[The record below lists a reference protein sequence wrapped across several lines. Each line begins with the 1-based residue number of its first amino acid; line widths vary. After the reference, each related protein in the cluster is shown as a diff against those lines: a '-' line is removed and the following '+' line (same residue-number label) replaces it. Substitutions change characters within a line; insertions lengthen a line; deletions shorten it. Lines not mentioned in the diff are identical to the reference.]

1 MLRAV
6 AAAATGP
13 LDPDVVGAIR
23 LNGRMIVLVGL
34 ASAIVYGV
42 SDFFG
47 GLGSRRISP
56 LLVSLVS
63 FAAAAVPIAV
73 LTPLVGSVWSPQA
86 VWLGVLAGVA
96 GAIAIWAFYAALAI
110 GPMSVISPTTAA
122 VAALIPAVVGIGRG
136 ERFTPLGYAALAALV
151 VAAVLLGV
159 TREQQGGRV
168 GVRAV
173 VLAVASGVGFGG
185 YNVVMELT
193 PPESEYAPLLVDLV
207 AGALLFAVV
216 LALLRLVRQ
225 DSWWGGAEAPPAAA
239 RRPGILF
246 AAAAGLLM
254 SVANALLVWGLH
266 QGELA
271 IMGVLASL
279 YPLGTVLLALT
290 VLRER
295 LTPVQVAGI
304 ALALLASA
312 ALALG

>member
-1 MLRAV
+1 MLRPV
-6 AAAATGP
+6 ATAATGS

-47 GLGSRRISP
+47 GLGSRRVSP

-73 LTPLVGSVWSPQA
+73 LTPLAGSVWSPRA

-110 GPMSVISPTTAA
+110 GPMSVISPTT
-122 VAALIPAVVGIGRG
+122 PAVVGIGRG
-136 ERFTPLGYAALAALV
+136 ERFTPLGYTALAALV

-168 GVRAV
+168 GVRVV

-216 LALLRLVRQ
+216 LALLRLVRR
-225 DSWWGGAEAPPAAA
+225 DSWWGGAQAPPVAA
-239 RRPGILF
+239 RRPGLLF

-295 LTPVQVAGI
+295 LTPVQVAGV

>member
-1 MLRAV
+1 MLRPV
-6 AAAATGP
+6 ATAATGS

-47 GLGSRRISP
+47 GLGSRRVSP

-73 LTPLVGSVWSPQA
+73 LTPLAGSVWSPRA

-122 VAALIPAVVGIGRG
+122 VVGIGRG
-136 ERFTPLGYAALAALV
+136 ERFTPLGYTALAALV

-168 GVRAV
+168 GVRVV

-216 LALLRLVRQ
+216 LALLRLVRR
-225 DSWWGGAEAPPAAA
+225 DSWWGGAQAPPVAA
-239 RRPGILF
+239 RRPGLLF

-295 LTPVQVAGI
+295 LTPVQVAGV

>member
-1 MLRAV
+1 
-6 AAAATGP
+6 
-13 LDPDVVGAIR
+13 
-23 LNGRMIVLVGL
+23 MIVLLGL

-42 SDFFG
+42 SDFLG

-56 LLVSLVS
+56 LMVSLVS
-63 FAAAAVPIAV
+63 FAVAIVPIAV
-73 LTPLVGSVWSPQA
+73 LTLLVGSVWSSEA
-86 VWLGVLAGVA
+86 VWLGVIA
-96 GAIAIWAFYAALAI
+96 GAAGAGAIWAFYAALAI

-122 VAALIPAVVGIGRG
+122 VAALIPAVAGILSG
-136 ERFTPLGYAALAALV
+136 ERFSPVGYLALGTLV

-173 VLAVASGVGFGG
+173 TLAVVSGVGFGG
-185 YNVVMELT
+185 YNVVMEAT
-193 PPESEYAPLLVDLV
+193 PPESQFAPLLVDLM
-207 AGALLFAVV
+207 AGAALFALVVVV
-216 LALLRLVRQ
+216 LHAIRG
-225 DSWWGGAEAPPAAA
+225 DSWWGGATSPAAA
-239 RRPGILF
+239 DRTPGLVF
-246 AAAAGLLM
+246 ALGAGLLM
-254 SVANALLVWGLH
+254 AVANALLVWGLH

-295 LTPVQVAGI
+295 LTRVQIVGVVL
-304 ALALLASA
+304 ALAASA

>member
-1 MLRAV
+1 M
-6 AAAATGP
+6 
-13 LDPDVVGAIR
+13 
-23 LNGRMIVLVGL
+23 LVGL

-47 GLGSRRISP
+47 GLGSRRVAP

-73 LTPLVGSVWSPQA
+73 LTFVVGAVWSAEA
-86 VWLGVLAGVA
+86 VWLGIAAGLAGAV
-96 GAIAIWAFYAALAI
+96 AIWTFYAALAI

-122 VAALIPAVVGIGRG
+122 VAAVIPAVMGIARG
-136 ERFTPLGYAALAALV
+136 ERFSILGYVALAALV
-151 VAAVLLGV
+151 VAAVLLGI

-168 GVRAV
+168 GVRVV

-207 AGALLFAVV
+207 AGALLFGAAILV
-216 LALLRLVRQ
+216 LRLVRG
-225 DSWWGGAEAPPAAA
+225 DSWWGGTEPPAAA
-239 RRPGILF
+239 DRRPGLLF
-246 AAAAGLLM
+246 ALAAGLLM
-254 SVANALLVWGLH
+254 AVANALLVWGLH

-295 LTPVQVAGI
+295 LTGVQVVGVAV
-304 ALALLASA
+304 ALVASA
-312 ALALG
+312 VLAWG

>member
-1 MLRAV
+1 
-6 AAAATGP
+6 
-13 LDPDVVGAIR
+13 
-23 LNGRMIVLVGL
+23 MIVLIGL

-56 LLVSLVS
+56 LMVSLVS
-63 FAAAAVPIAV
+63 FAVAIVPIAV
-73 LTPLVGSVWSPQA
+73 LTFVVGSVWSAEA
-86 VWLGVLAGVA
+86 VWLGLVAGLAGAV
-96 GAIAIWAFYAALAI
+96 AIWAFYAALAI

-122 VAALIPAVVGIGRG
+122 IAALIPAVVGIAGG
-136 ERFTPLGYAALAALV
+136 ERFSPLGYVALAVLV

-185 YNVVMELT
+185 YNVVMEAT
-193 PPESEYAPLLVDLV
+193 PPDSQFAPLLVDLA
-207 AGALLFAVV
+207 AGAALFAVAV
-216 LALLRLVRQ
+216 AGLRLVRG
-225 DSWWGGAEAPPAAA
+225 DSWWGGTAAPPVAD
-239 RRPGILF
+239 RRPGLVF
-246 AAAAGLLM
+246 AVGAGLLM
-254 SVANALLVWGLH
+254 AVANALLVWGLH

-295 LTPVQVAGI
+295 LTPVQLVGVVL
-304 ALALLASA
+304 ALAASA

>member
-1 MLRAV
+1 V
-6 AAAATGP
+6 
-13 LDPDVVGAIR
+13 
-23 LNGRMIVLVGL
+23 IVLIGL

-47 GLGSRRISP
+47 GLGARRIAP
-56 LLVSLVS
+56 LMVSLVS
-63 FAAAAVPIAV
+63 FAVAIVPIAV
-73 LTPLVGSVWSPQA
+73 LTPLAGSVWSAEA
-86 VWLGVLAGVA
+86 VWLGAIAGLAGAV
-96 GAIAIWAFYAALAI
+96 AIWAFYAALAI

-122 VAALIPAVVGIGRG
+122 VAALIPAVAGIATG
-136 ERFTPLGYAALAALV
+136 ERFSPLGYVALAALV

-168 GVRAV
+168 GARAV

-185 YNVVMELT
+185 YNVVMEAT
-193 PPESEYAPLLVDLV
+193 PPESQYAPLLVDLV
-207 AGALLFAVV
+207 AGALLFGVV
-216 LALLRLVRQ
+216 LALLRVLRG
-225 DSWWGGAEAPPAAA
+225 DSWWGGADAPPVAS
-239 RRPGILF
+239 RRPGLAF
-246 AAAAGLLM
+246 AVAAGLLM

-279 YPLGTVLLALT
+279 YPLGTVLLALI

-295 LTPVQVAGI
+295 LTPVQVAGV

>member
-1 MLRAV
+1 
-6 AAAATGP
+6 
-13 LDPDVVGAIR
+13 
-23 LNGRMIVLVGL
+23 LNDDMIVLLGL

-63 FAAAAVPIAV
+63 FAVAIVPIAA
-73 LTPLVGSVWSPQA
+73 LTPLVGSVWSADA
-86 VWLGVLAGVA
+86 VWLGVIAGLAGAV
-96 GAIAIWAFYAALAI
+96 AIWAFYAALAI

-122 VAALIPAVVGIGRG
+122 VAALIPAVVGIASG
-136 ERFTPLGYAALAALV
+136 ERFSPLGYLALGVLV

-173 VLAVASGVGFGG
+173 VLAAASGVGFGG
-185 YNVVMELT
+185 YNVVMEAT
-193 PPESEYAPLLVDLV
+193 PPESQFAPLLVDLL
-207 AGALLFAVV
+207 AGAALFAVAV
-216 LALLRLVRQ
+216 LLLRLVRG
-225 DSWWGGAEAPPAAA
+225 DSWWGGATAPAAA
-239 RRPGILF
+239 DRRPGIGF
-246 AAAAGLLM
+246 AVGAGLLM
-254 SVANALLVWGLH
+254 AVANALLVWGLH

-271 IMGVLASL
+271 VMGVLASL

-295 LTPVQVAGI
+295 LTPVLVVGVVL
-304 ALALLASA
+304 ALAASA
-312 ALALG
+312 ALAFD

>member
-1 MLRAV
+1 
-6 AAAATGP
+6 
-13 LDPDVVGAIR
+13 
-23 LNGRMIVLVGL
+23 MIVLLGL

-42 SDFFG
+42 SDFLG

-56 LLVSLVS
+56 LMVSLVS
-63 FAAAAVPIAV
+63 FAVALVPIAV
-73 LTPLVGSVWSPQA
+73 LTALVGSVWSSEA
-86 VWLGVLAGVA
+86 VWLGVIAGVA
-96 GAIAIWAFYAALAI
+96 GAGAIWAFYAALAI

-122 VAALIPAVVGIGRG
+122 VAALIPAVAGILSG
-136 ERFTPLGYAALAALV
+136 ERFSPLGYLALGALV

-173 VLAVASGVGFGG
+173 VLAVTSGVGFGG
-185 YNVVMELT
+185 YNVVMEAT
-193 PPESEYAPLLVDLV
+193 PPESQFAPLLVDLV
-207 AGALLFAVV
+207 AGAALFALVV
-216 LALLRLVRQ
+216 AVLRLVRG
-225 DSWWGGAEAPPAAA
+225 DSWWGGTDAPAAEA
-239 RRPGILF
+239 RTPGLAF
-246 AAAAGLLM
+246 AIGAGLLM
-254 SVANALLVWGLH
+254 AVANALLVWGLH

-295 LTPVQVAGI
+295 LTRVQVAGVVL
-304 ALALLASA
+304 ALAASA

>member
-1 MLRAV
+1 
-6 AAAATGP
+6 
-13 LDPDVVGAIR
+13 
-23 LNGRMIVLVGL
+23 MIVLIGL
-34 ASAIVYGV
+34 TSAIVYGI

-47 GLGSRRISP
+47 GLGSRRVAP

-63 FAAAAVPIAV
+63 FLVAIVPIAV
-73 LTPLVGSVWSPQA
+73 LTPLVGSVWSVEA
-86 VWLGVLAGVA
+86 VWLGTVAGLAGA
-96 GAIAIWAFYAALAI
+96 GAIWAFYAALAI

-122 VAALIPAVVGIGRG
+122 VAALIPAIAGIASG
-136 ERFTPLGYAALAALV
+136 ERFSPFGYVALGVLV

-185 YNVVMELT
+185 YNVVMEAT
-193 PPESEYAPLLVDLV
+193 PPDSQFAPLLVDLV
-207 AGALLFAVV
+207 VGAVLFALAIVV
-216 LALLRLVRQ
+216 LRFVRR
-225 DSWWGGAEAPPAAA
+225 DSWWGGAVAPAAA
-239 RRPGILF
+239 DRMPGLVF
-246 AAAAGLLM
+246 AVAAGLLM
-254 SVANALLVWGLH
+254 AVANALLVWGLH

-295 LTPVQVAGI
+295 LTGVQLVGVVL
-304 ALALLASA
+304 ALAASA
-312 ALALG
+312 VLALG

>member
-1 MLRAV
+1 
-6 AAAATGP
+6 
-13 LDPDVVGAIR
+13 
-23 LNGRMIVLVGL
+23 MIVLIGL

-56 LLVSLVS
+56 LMVSLVS
-63 FAAAAVPIAV
+63 FAVAIVPIAV
-73 LTPLVGSVWSPQA
+73 LTFVVGSVWSAEA
-86 VWLGVLAGVA
+86 VWLGLVAGLAGAV
-96 GAIAIWAFYAALAI
+96 AIWAFYAALAI

-122 VAALIPAVVGIGRG
+122 IAALIPAVVGIAGG
-136 ERFTPLGYAALAALV
+136 ERFSPLGYVALAVLV

-185 YNVVMELT
+185 YNVVMEAT
-193 PPESEYAPLLVDLV
+193 PPDSQFAPLLVDLA
-207 AGALLFAVV
+207 AGAALFAVAV
-216 LALLRLVRQ
+216 AGLRLVRG
-225 DSWWGGAEAPPAAA
+225 DSWWGGAAAPPAAD
-239 RRPGILF
+239 RRPGLVF
-246 AAAAGLLM
+246 AVGAGLLM
-254 SVANALLVWGLH
+254 AVANALLVWGLH

-295 LTPVQVAGI
+295 LTPVQLVGVVL
-304 ALALLASA
+304 ALAASA